1 MLPYLNPQYLSGKS
15 FYRQQEAGLPLS
27 NSAAALSPPTYD
39 IDIDLF
45 AAHFLASDWTGALD
59 TPDLAPQGSKE
70 ANAAAAP
77 PAREGGQKKR
87 RLRTDRHSKIT
98 TAQGVRDRRMR
109 LSLDVAG
116 KFFALQDM
124 LGFDKASQTVD
135 WLLTQSKPAIK
146 RLINESSNKNN
157 NKTQKNAV
165 SKAAVDPNLSK
176 GLREKAR
183 ARARER
189 TQEKRRM
196 MSNGIGNGCKIYQMA
211 SAEAENTVK
220 EGDCFDGDKNE
231 CSPVA
236 VVPSWVVCKNGKVD
250 YFINESMNKGFP
262 GNIEEG
268 EQEGNSFGNMQFQD
282 SSWDDYSMLSF

>member
-15 FYRQQEAGLPLS
+15 FYRQQEASLPLS

-39 IDIDLF
+39 IDLF
-45 AAHFLASDWTGALD
+45 AAHFLPSDWPGPLD

-157 NKTQKNAV
+157 NKTPEKCESCTSEWGDLISATSLTASRKGKVDKAV
-165 SKAAVDPNLSK
+165 SKAAVDPNPSK
-176 GLREKAR
+176 GEGEGKDTREK
-183 ARARER
+183 
-189 TQEKRRM
+189 K
-196 MSNGIGNGCKIYQMA
+196 
-211 SAEAENTVK
+211 
-220 EGDCFDGDKNE
+220 DDG
-231 CSPVA
+231 
-236 VVPSWVVCKNGKVD
+236 
-250 YFINESMNKGFP
+250 
-262 GNIEEG
+262 
-268 EQEGNSFGNMQFQD
+268 
-282 SSWDDYSMLSF
+282 